1 MGRKSNA
8 TLAAEAAAE
17 AAKVAATET
26 QELGKIETVDG
37 EVVVTDLEP
46 VSGPIDADTEIK
58 EVLEAPVASTVD
70 PDGED
75 LGDVTNQPVETP
87 VIDAGEPVVPT
98 EPEAPVT
105 EPVEALEQDTPATP
119 EQEAETQS
127 IYDQIEAAEA
137 AEKASGFAYEL
148 EEGFSPILRP
158 TMVGEAFTGHI
169 PAPKAVFDA
178 VQVEGWQE
186 LIDSHPAKHG
196 LKSVLYWKNINGSAV
211 VRCMSSSR
219 FADVV

>member
-8 TLAAEAAAE
+8 TLAAEAAAK
-17 AAKVAATET
+17 AAET
-26 QELGKIETVDG
+26 QELAKIETVDG
-37 EVVVTDLEP
+37 KVIVTDLEP
-46 VSGPIDADTEIK
+46 ASGP
-58 EVLEAPVASTVD
+58 VEAPVSSTVD

-127 IYDQIEAAEA
+127 IYEQIEAAEA

-158 TMVGEAFTGHI
+158 TMVGEAYTGHI

>member
-8 TLAAEAAAE
+8 TLAAEAAAK
-17 AAKVAATET
+17 AAET
-26 QELGKIETVDG
+26 QELAKIETVDG
-37 EVVVTDLEP
+37 KVIVTDLEP
-46 VSGPIDADTEIK
+46 ASGP
-58 EVLEAPVASTVD
+58 VEAPVSSTVD

-105 EPVEALEQDTPATP
+105 EPVEALEQDTPAIP

-127 IYDQIEAAEA
+127 IYEQIEAAEA

-158 TMVGEAFTGHI
+158 TMVGEAYTGHI

>member
-17 AAKVAATET
+17 AAKVAATE
-26 QELGKIETVDG
+26 ELDAQTKLVADEITKEINKEIVDQLIAS
-37 EVVVTDLEP
+37 T
-46 VSGPIDADTEIK
+46 ST
-58 EVLEAPVASTVD
+58 LEAPVASSVD

-87 VIDAGEPVVPT
+87 VIEAGEPV
-98 EPEAPVT
+98 EPI
-105 EPVEALEQDTPATP
+105 EPVVLEQDTPATP

-127 IYDQIEAAEA
+127 IYDQIEAAET

-148 EEGFSPILRP
+148 EDGFLPILRP
-158 TMVGEAFTGHI
+158 TMVGDDLTGHI
-169 PAPKAVFDA
+169 PAPKAVFDF
-178 VQVEGWQE
+178 VQNEGWQE

-196 LKSVLYWKNINGSAV
+196 LKSILYWKNINGSAV

-219 FADVV
+219 FADVK

>member
-17 AAKVAATET
+17 AAKVAAE
-26 QELGKIETVDG
+26 QVVETVDVIDPVTPV
-37 EVVVTDLEP
+37 EVP
-46 VSGPIDADTEIK
+46 V
-58 EVLEAPVASTVD
+58 EAPVASSVD

-87 VIDAGEPVVPT
+87 VT
-98 EPEAPVT
+98 EPEA
-105 EPVEALEQDTPATP
+105 VEVPAVIPTPTDPDGLLQQDTPATP

-127 IYDQIEAAEA
+127 IYDQIAAADE

-148 EEGFSPILRP
+148 EDGFLPILRP
-158 TMVGEAFTGHI
+158 TMVGEALTGHI

-178 VQVEGWQE
+178 VQIEGWQE
-186 LIDSHPAKHG
+186 LIDAHPAKHG

-219 FADVV
+219 FADVK

>member
-17 AAKVAATET
+17 AAKLAATET

-46 VSGPIDADTEIK
+46 VSGPIDTDTEIK
-58 EVLEAPVASTVD
+58 DVLEAPVASSVD

-87 VIDAGEPVVPT
+87 VIDAGEPV
-98 EPEAPVT
+98 EPT
-105 EPVEALEQDTPATP
+105 EPVELEQDTPATP

-148 EEGFSPILRP
+148 EEGFLPILRP
-158 TMVGEAFTGHI
+158 TMVGEALTGHI
-169 PAPKAVFDA
+169 PAPKAVFEC
-178 VQVEGWQE
+178 VQNEGWQE